1 MSLIRKILL
10 IFGGI
15 VLLEVLLVFLPRM
28 VEAACEP
35 QWACSPDCI
44 VTSCIWHDPTVYEP
58 SEYCMNNTTASY
70 GPVNCS
76 APLTDWPCG
85 RVWVPNVE
93 ADCETKYSNGV
104 SCNNG
109 SASGGWRGCAGSP
122 DATPTPTSPPAF
134 VKALKRW
141 EVTGTEARVE
151 VQTVL
156 RASRPEVLEELRKSK
171 AGRFLGEILGPTAVI
186 VKKGAQAKVLAAL
199 AELGLLA
206 NDQTSE
212 VSMTSEV

>member
-1 MSLIRKILL
+1 MFILS
-10 IFGGI
+10 
-15 VLLEVLLVFLPRM
+15 EVGLPKDYTR
-28 VEAACEP
+28 P
-35 QWACSPDCI
+35 
-44 VTSCIWHDPTVYEP
+44 TSSGKQFYRNKFT
-58 SEYCMNNTTASY
+58 
-70 GPVNCS
+70 
-76 APLTDWPCG
+76 LT
-85 RVWVPNVE
+85 NVE
-93 ADCETKYSNGV
+93 ADCGTITEYNNAV